1 MSDTIQTQSRPI
13 TIYPSK
19 WKLLLWIL
27 FAMLV
32 MACSEQETP
41 DPYQRTL
48 TLTTAPAGDVKLGER
63 ASFVVAAQDFA
74 TERQE
79 VAVAFDESRAEV
91 WVNGTQVNSGHY
103 IPMSVDGSSIS
114 IEVNA
119 LVEGEII
126 LDLRVKD
133 GQQTVTQKLSFTAAK
148 KVYLITLENVPDMYP
163 GWRRSID
170 MTVVDPERPELV
182 TVDYLMSAKVIKGR
196 GVVHILGDMVWNDT
210 LPDFEPTT
218 SPVLNSRWAIMY
230 TGFEVGENQ
239 IEFTL
244 QDSEGDVYHSVSS
257 ILIKPSEF
265 AIDTLHRTPS
275 TVIDRHK
282 SFMLHCMIDDGGNYS
297 NEFSARC
304 YFTKGAGEIATGSAI
319 LSEEEDALTAINR
332 SQTFSLWPD
341 TEGAV
346 EAVIEIHDKYG
357 TVHSVPVAVTVNGND
372 YNIELNVKQELSAY
386 SIEPF
391 KFSLTGSVDTLNDY
405 RLTAEIVEGDAKAV
419 TMTLNTQDILGAGA
433 QKVMPNE
440 TMYVTF
446 RAAGT
451 YRMRL
456 LFEDK
461 WSDPKEQLLTFTVK
475 ENPLVA
481 TFTATE
487 HTAVLGGAKDYAQW
501 QGTLFVATGKEDDTF
516 RDATVKYTLTG
527 GEGVMKLNNV
537 ELVSGKASVIN
548 DRAEALNFYY
558 TPSTV
563 GRHTL
568 TFLFSLADGRQ
579 AQQTVTVDVSYSP
592 ISLNLACPSGV
603 LYEGEAREISLLAS
617 QPGYNDGMQ
626 YKFEFAQG
634 TGKITGADGTELV
647 AGATY
652 PLTQGVAQRMNY
664 TAEGYIG
671 PVEIRYTVL
680 GGGSV
685 QQSARFTVEQGLS
698 MSMNMPSSVMMG
710 NTANLTV
717 TANKAGSYTG
727 GFKVMYEVLQPY
739 PSYVGEGSVDGL
751 TAGVASPMTG
761 NSQTFVFRPT
771 MPGTMQLRVTVTD
784 DAGVSVS
791 RTVTVKVALQP
802 LAVNPPAIDA
812 VRGDDITVD
821 LTIPDSN
828 PAGEYQLSY
837 VITWKADSD
846 ETLTNAA
853 GGIGDPYFESEV
865 MQWTQGMVKTLTPGS
880 YKFNFTFL
888 SQSASRYLRFTLIAP
903 NGEVAVTKVKITNLD
918 Y

>member
-1 MSDTIQTQSRPI
+1 MKANRFV
-13 TIYPSK
+13 
-19 WKLLLWIL
+19 L
-27 FAMLV
+27 FAILWAMV
-32 MACSEQETP
+32 FTFACSEPQETP
-41 DPYQRTL
+41 DPFQRTL
-48 TLTTAPAGDVKLGER
+48 TLTESPTGDVKLGER
-63 ASFVVAAQDFA
+63 ASFVVTAQDFSA
-74 TERQE
+74 EQQE

-91 WVNGTQVNSGHY
+91 WVNGTQVASGHY
-103 IPMSVDGSSIS
+103 VPLAINGTSIN

-119 LVEGEII
+119 LVAGEII

-133 GQQTVTQKLSFTAAK
+133 GQQSVSQKLTFTVAEK
-148 KVYLITLENVPDMYP
+148 IYLINLENVPDMYP
-163 GWRRSID
+163 GWRRSIV
-170 MTVVDPERPELV
+170 MTVVDPENPDLV
-182 TVDYLMSAKVIKGR
+182 TVDYLMSAKVIKGK
-196 GVVHILGDMVWNDT
+196 GVVHILDEMVWNDT
-210 LPDFEPTT
+210 LPEFEPIA

-257 ILIKPSEF
+257 IMIKPSEF

-304 YFTKGAGEIATGSAI
+304 YFTKGDGQIAVRDTF
-319 LSEEEDALTAINR
+319 LSEEEDVLTTINR

-341 TEGAV
+341 TEGTV

-357 TVHSVPVAVTVNGND
+357 TVHDVPLSVTVNSND

-386 SIEPF
+386 TTEPF
-391 KFSLTGSVDTLNDY
+391 KLSLTGSADTLNDY
-405 RLTAEIVEGDAKAV
+405 RLTAEIVEGVAESA
-419 TMTLNTQDILGAGA
+419 TMTLNTQNILGAGA
-433 QKVMPNE
+433 QKIMPNE

-446 RAAGT
+446 RTAGT

-456 LFEDK
+456 IFEDK
-461 WSDPKEQLLTFTVK
+461 WSEPKEQFLTFTVK
-475 ENPLVA
+475 DNPLNI
-481 TFTATE
+481 TFTASE

-501 QGTLFVATGKEDDTF
+501 QGTLSVADGKENDTF
-516 RDATVKYTLTG
+516 RDATVLYTLTG
-527 GEGVMKLNNV
+527 GEGVLKLNNV
-537 ELVSGKASVIN
+537 ELVSGRTSVIN
-548 DRAEALNFYY
+548 DKSESLTVYY

-568 TFLFSLADGRQ
+568 TFLFTLADGRQ
-579 AQQTVTVDVSYSP
+579 AQKTVTVDVSYSP
-592 ISLNLACPSGV
+592 INFNLACPSGV

-617 QPGYNDGMQ
+617 QPGYNDEMK

-652 PLTQGVAQRMNY
+652 PLTQGVPSRMNY

-680 GGGSV
+680 GGGSIE
-685 QQSARFTVEQGLS
+685 QSARFTVEQGLS
-698 MSMNMPSSVMMG
+698 MSMNIASTVPLWS
-710 NTANLTV
+710 TANLTV

-727 GFKVMYEVLQPY
+727 GFKVMYEILHPY

-761 NSQTFVFRPT
+761 NNQTFVFRPT
-771 MPGTMQLRVTVTD
+771 MPGTMQLRAA
-784 DAGVSVS
+784 AGC
-791 RTVTVKVALQP
+791 K
-802 LAVNPPAIDA
+802 
-812 VRGDDITVD
+812 
-821 LTIPDSN
+821 
-828 PAGEYQLSY
+828 PAGY
-837 VITWKADSD
+837 
-846 ETLTNAA
+846 
-853 GGIGDPYFESEV
+853 
-865 MQWTQGMVKTLTPGS
+865 
-880 YKFNFTFL
+880 
-888 SQSASRYLRFTLIAP
+888 
-903 NGEVAVTKVKITNLD
+903 
-918 Y
+918 